1 MRWTRALLLSPA
13 AVYGD
18 DTGGGGG
25 ARRECDYTKC
35 AKHYRHETCK
45 QLFEYEKCMA
55 KFDKVCRGEMLYHSN
70 LKGVKLKLDTMKC
83 EQKKK
88 RKSRL
93 KNRASR
99 RKNASKQQNYDASNS
114 AGFQA
119 DQPTPQC
126 RWEMSTSTTS
136 TATNEPRRPLCA
148 ILGSGDMFRV
158 KNFDGVPYTQC
169 PLADG
174 AVPIIELPYLLVMG
188 SIADQKLTKVTT
200 IVRDSGACA
209 EFKSW
214 HGEVDDLSP
223 YFSDGTSH
231 TGFNNTVHLRSLGQN
246 AIQLTLQHINTKIT
260 IRQVIGGDWLQL
272 TAVVPDELLS
282 SDNEALCNSACPTVR
297 HSPISG
303 DRCDSFWCRNLR
315 STWGELAVVD
325 AHQLDPRSWNV
336 FNEKIVAAESG
347 AVSFMLNCVLLLIYL
362 IVL

>member
-1 MRWTRALLLSPA
+1 MKWTRALLLSPA
-13 AVYGD
+13 VYGD
-18 DTGGGGG
+18 DTDGSS
-25 ARRECDYTKC
+25 RRECDYTKC

-45 QLFEYEKCMA
+45 QLFEYDKCMA
-55 KFDKVCRGEMLYHSN
+55 KFDKVCRGDMLYHSN

-93 KNRASR
+93 KNRSSR
-99 RKNASKQQNYDASNS
+99 RKNAHKQQHYDASNS

-126 RWEMSTSTTS
+126 RWEMSMGPASV
-136 TATNEPRRPLCA
+136 EQRRPLCA

-169 PLADG
+169 PLNDG

-223 YFSDGTSH
+223 YFSDGTTH

-282 SDNEALCNSACPTVR
+282 ADNEALCNSACPVLPEQQ
-297 HSPISG
+297 SPITS

-336 FNEKIVAAESG
+336 FNEKLTVADSG
-347 AVSFMLNCVLLLIYL
+347 AVSLMLNCILLLIYL